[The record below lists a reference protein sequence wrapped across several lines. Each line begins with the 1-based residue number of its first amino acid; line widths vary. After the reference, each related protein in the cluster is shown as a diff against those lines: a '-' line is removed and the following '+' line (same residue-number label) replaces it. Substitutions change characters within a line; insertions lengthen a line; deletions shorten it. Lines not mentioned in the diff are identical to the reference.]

1 MTDSQ
6 SPNHP
11 VTPSPNKKL
20 WGGRFSQTPDPLA
33 HQFNASLSFDQRLW
47 SQDIRGSIAW
57 AMALARA
64 GVITPVESV
73 QMASGLEQ
81 IYDEF
86 TSGAFTFGP
95 SDEDI
100 HTAVERR
107 LTELIGPV
115 AGKLHT
121 GRSRNDQVATDFRL
135 WVMEAEDRVIAHLR
149 KLQRALVAQAEA
161 HAETLMPG
169 YTHLQR
175 AQPITFGHW
184 VMGFF
189 WALERDRDR
198 WVESRARASVCPL
211 GSGAL
216 AGTAYPIDRAALAA
230 DLGFAHASDNSL
242 DAVSDRDF
250 AVEFLFDAAL
260 TASHLS
266 RLAEGL
272 ILFSTSEFG
281 FVTLADA
288 YSTGSS
294 LMPQKKNPDVLEL
307 TRGKAGTLLG
317 YLTGLMTTLK
327 GLPSAYDKDLQEDKP
342 PVFAAFDA
350 LDVML
355 PVLAGTI
362 ATLTVNADR
371 MSAALDTSM
380 LATEL
385 ADYLVKKGV
394 PFREAHHI
402 VGQVVQ
408 RAEGRKQKAGGGGL
422 DMLSL
427 EELKEISPVFEVDV
441 AEVWDFRA
449 AVNRRTAIGGTGA
462 ESVRAQIRRVRERL
476 D

>member
-1 MTDSQ
+1 MTR
-6 SPNHP
+6 
-11 VTPSPNKKL
+11 L
-20 WGGRFSQTPDPLA
+20 WGGRFSQGLDPLA
-33 HQFNASLSFDQRLW
+33 HQFNASLPFDQRLW

-57 AMALARA
+57 TMALARV
-64 GVITPVESV
+64 GVVAPVESV
-73 QMASGLEQ
+73 QIASGLER
-81 IYDEF
+81 IHDEF
-86 TSGAFTFGP
+86 AFGTFAFAPG
-95 SDEDI
+95 DEDI

-135 WVMEAEDRVIAHLR
+135 WVMEAEDIIVAHLR
-149 KLQRALVAQAEA
+149 ELQRALVGQAEA
-161 HAETLMPG
+161 HTETLMPG

-184 VMGFF
+184 LMGFF
-189 WALERDRDR
+189 WALERDIDR
-198 WVESRARASVCPL
+198 WGESRARASVCPL

-230 DLGFAHASDNSL
+230 DLGFARVSENSL

-272 ILFSTSEFG
+272 ILFSSAEFG

-317 YLTGLMTTLK
+317 YLIGLMTTLK

-355 PVLAGTI
+355 PVLAGTM
-362 ATLTVNADR
+362 ATLAVNADR
-371 MSAALDTSM
+371 MAAALDTAM

-385 ADYLVKKGV
+385 ADYLVQKGV

-408 RAEGRKQKAGGGGL
+408 KAESRKQKAGGGGL
-422 DMLSL
+422 ETLSL
-427 EELKEISPVFEVDV
+427 EELKEISPVFEADV
-441 AEVWDFRA
+441 AEMWDFRA
-449 AVNRRTAIGGTGA
+449 AVNRRTATGGTGGEA
-462 ESVRAQIRRVRERL
+462 VRAQIQKAKEIL
-476 D
+476 G

>member
-1 MTDSQ
+1 MT
-6 SPNHP
+6 
-11 VTPSPNKKL
+11 KL
-20 WGGRFSQTPDPLA
+20 WGGRFSQGLDPLA
-33 HQFNASLSFDQRLW
+33 HQFNASLPFDQRLW

-57 AMALARA
+57 TMALARV
-64 GVITPVESV
+64 GVVSPVESV
-73 QMASGLEQ
+73 QIASGLER
-81 IYDEF
+81 IHDEF
-86 TSGAFTFGP
+86 AFGTFAFAP

-135 WVMEAEDRVIAHLR
+135 WVMEAEDRDIAQLR
-149 KLQRALVAQAEA
+149 ELQRALVAQAEA
-161 HAETLMPG
+161 HTETLMPG

-184 VMGFF
+184 LMGFF
-189 WALERDRDR
+189 WALERDVDR
-198 WVESRARASVCPL
+198 WIASRSRASVCPL

-230 DLGFAHASDNSL
+230 DLGFARVSENSL

-272 ILFSTSEFG
+272 ILFSSSEFG
-281 FVTLADA
+281 FVALADA

-307 TRGKAGTLLG
+307 TRGKAGTLVG

-362 ATLTVNADR
+362 STLTVNANR
-371 MSAALDTSM
+371 MADALDTSM

-385 ADYLVKKGV
+385 ADYLVRKGV

-402 VGQVVQ
+402 VGQAV
-408 RAEGRKQKAGGGGL
+408 QKAQDARPKAQGGGL
-422 DMLSL
+422 ESLSI
-427 EELKEISPVFEVDV
+427 EELRELSPVFEADV
-441 AEVWDFRA
+441 AAVWDFRA
-449 AVNRRTAIGGTGA
+449 AVNRRTATGGTGSEA
-462 ESVRAQIRRVRERL
+462 VWAQIQKAKEIL
-476 D
+476 G

>member
-1 MTDSQ
+1 M
-6 SPNHP
+6 
-11 VTPSPNKKL
+11 L
-20 WGGRFSQTPDPLA
+20 WGGRFSQGLDPLA
-33 HQFNASLSFDQRLW
+33 HRFNASLPFDQRLW
-47 SQDIRGSIAW
+47 SQDIRGSVAW
-57 AMALARA
+57 ALALARA
-64 GVITPVESV
+64 GVLTPVESV
-73 QMASGLEQ
+73 QIASGLER

-86 TSGAFTFGP
+86 TSGAFTFAP

-107 LTELIGPV
+107 LGELIGAA

-135 WVMEAEDRVIAHLR
+135 WVMEAEGRVVAQLR
-149 KLQRALVAQAEA
+149 ELQRALVARAEA

-184 VMGFF
+184 LMGYF
-189 WALERDRDR
+189 WSIERDIDR
-198 WVESRARASVCPL
+198 WVASRSRAAVCPL

-230 DLGFAHASDNSL
+230 DLGFARVSENSL

-272 ILFSTSEFG
+272 ILFSSSEFG

-288 YSTGSS
+288 YATGSS

-350 LDVML
+350 LDLML
-355 PVLAGTI
+355 PVLAGTL
-362 ATLTVNADR
+362 ATLAVNADR
-371 MSAALDTSM
+371 MAAALDSAM

-385 ADYLVKKGV
+385 ADYLVRKGV

-402 VGQVVQ
+402 VGQIVKD
-408 RAEGRKQKAGGGGL
+408 EGRRMKDEGQL
-422 DMLSL
+422 PL
-427 EELKEISPVFEVDV
+427 EVLRRFSPAFDESV

-449 AVNRRTAIGGTGA
+449 AVNRRTAMGGTGGEA
-462 ESVRAQIRRVRERL
+462 VRAQIQRAKEFL
-476 D
+476 G

>member
-1 MTDSQ
+1 MT
-6 SPNHP
+6 
-11 VTPSPNKKL
+11 KL
-20 WGGRFSQTPDPLA
+20 WGGRFSQSLDPLA
-33 HQFNASLSFDQRLW
+33 HQFNASLLFDQRLW

-57 AMALARA
+57 AMALERA
-64 GVITPVESV
+64 GVVSPVESV
-73 QMASGLEQ
+73 QIASGLEQ

-86 TSGAFTFGP
+86 TIGAFTFAP

-135 WVMEAEDRVIAHLR
+135 WVMEAEDRDIAQLR
-149 KLQRALVAQAEA
+149 ELQRALVAQAEA

-184 VMGFF
+184 LMGFF
-189 WALERDRDR
+189 WALERDVDR
-198 WVESRARASVCPL
+198 WIASRSRASVCPL

-230 DLGFAHASDNSL
+230 DLGFARVSENSL

-272 ILFSTSEFG
+272 ILFSSAEFG

-362 ATLTVNADR
+362 STLTVNANR
-371 MSAALDTSM
+371 MADALDTSM

-385 ADYLVKKGV
+385 ADYLVRKGV

-402 VGQVVQ
+402 VGQAVQ
-408 RAEGRKQKAGGGGL
+408 KAEGRRQEAGGGGL
-422 DMLSL
+422 ESLSI
-427 EELKEISPVFEVDV
+427 EELRELSPVFEADV
-441 AEVWDFRA
+441 AAVWDFRA
-449 AVNRRTAIGGTGA
+449 AVNRRTATGGTGSEA
-462 ESVRAQIRRVRERL
+462 VWAQIQKAKEIL
-476 D
+476 G

>member
-1 MTDSQ
+1 
-6 SPNHP
+6 
-11 VTPSPNKKL
+11 
-20 WGGRFSQTPDPLA
+20 
-33 HQFNASLSFDQRLW
+33 
-47 SQDIRGSIAW
+47 
-57 AMALARA
+57 
-64 GVITPVESV
+64 
-73 QMASGLEQ
+73 
-81 IYDEF
+81 
-86 TSGAFTFGP
+86 
-95 SDEDI
+95 
-100 HTAVERR
+100 
-107 LTELIGPV
+107 
-115 AGKLHT
+115 
-121 GRSRNDQVATDFRL
+121 
-135 WVMEAEDRVIAHLR
+135 
-149 KLQRALVAQAEA
+149 
-161 HAETLMPG
+161 
-169 YTHLQR
+169 
-175 AQPITFGHW
+175 
-184 VMGFF
+184 MGFF
-189 WALERDRDR
+189 WALERDVDR
-198 WVESRARASVCPL
+198 WIASRSRASVCPL

-230 DLGFAHASDNSL
+230 DLGFARVSENSL

-272 ILFSTSEFG
+272 ILFSSAEFG

-362 ATLTVNADR
+362 STLTVNANR
-371 MSAALDTSM
+371 MADALDTSM

-385 ADYLVKKGV
+385 ADYLVRKGV

-408 RAEGRKQKAGGGGL
+408 KAESRKHKAGGGGL
-422 DMLSL
+422 ETLSL
-427 EELKEISPVFEVDV
+427 EELKEISPVFEADV
-441 AEVWDFRA
+441 AEMWDFRA
-449 AVNRRTAIGGTGA
+449 AVNRRTATGGTGGEA
-462 ESVRAQIRRVRERL
+462 VRAQIQKAKEIL
-476 D
+476 G

>member
-1 MTDSQ
+1 M
-6 SPNHP
+6 
-11 VTPSPNKKL
+11 L
-20 WGGRFSQTPDPLA
+20 WGGRFSQSLDPLA
-33 HQFNASLSFDQRLW
+33 HRFNASLPFDRRLW
-47 SQDIRGSIAW
+47 REDIRGSVAW

-64 GVITPVESV
+64 GVLTPLESV
-73 QMASGLEQ
+73 PIASGLEQ
-81 IYDEF
+81 IHDEF
-86 TSGAFTFGP
+86 RSGVFAFAEG
-95 SDEDI
+95 DEDI

-135 WVMEAEDRVIAHLR
+135 WVMEAEEKIAAHLR
-149 KLQRALVAQAEA
+149 DLQRALLDQAGA

-184 VMGFF
+184 LMGFV
-189 WALERDRDR
+189 WALERDIDR
-198 WVESRARASVCPL
+198 WIESRARASVCPL

-230 DLGFAHASDNSL
+230 DLGFARVSENSL

-250 AVEFLFDAAL
+250 AVEFLFNAAL

-272 ILFSTSEFG
+272 VLFSSAEFG
-281 FVTLADA
+281 FVTLSDA
-288 YSTGSS
+288 YATGSS

-317 YLTGLMTTLK
+317 LLTGLMATLK

-350 LDVML
+350 LDLML
-355 PVLAGTI
+355 PIVAGTI
-362 ATLTVNADR
+362 LTLTIHSDR
-371 MSAALDTSM
+371 MAAALDASL

-385 ADYLVKKGV
+385 ADYLVRKGV
-394 PFREAHHI
+394 PFREAHQV
-402 VGQVVQ
+402 VGQIVKD
-408 RAEGRKQKAGGGGL
+408 EGRRMNDEGRL
-422 DMLSL
+422 PL
-427 EELKEISPVFEVDV
+427 EVLRRFSPAFEADV

-449 AVNRRTAIGGTGA
+449 AVNRRAATGGTGPT
-462 ESVRAQIRRVRERL
+462 SVREQIQRARARL
-476 D
+476 A

>member
-1 MTDSQ
+1 MT
-6 SPNHP
+6 
-11 VTPSPNKKL
+11 KL
-20 WGGRFSQTPDPLA
+20 WGGRFSEASDPLA
-33 HQFNASLSFDQRLW
+33 HQFNASLPFDQRLW
-47 SQDIRGSIAW
+47 SQDLRGSIAW

-64 GVITPVESV
+64 DVITPVESV

-86 TSGAFTFGP
+86 TSGAFTFAPG
-95 SDEDI
+95 DEDI

-107 LTELIGPV
+107 LGELIGSV
-115 AGKLHT
+115 GGKLHT

-135 WVMEAEDRVIAHLR
+135 WVMDAEEKVVAHLR
-149 KLQRALVAQAEA
+149 EVQRALVAQAEA

-184 VMGFF
+184 LLGFF
-189 WALERDRDR
+189 WALERDRER
-198 WVESRARASVCPL
+198 WAASRSRASVCPL
-211 GSGAL
+211 GAGAL

-230 DLGFAHASDNSL
+230 DLGFAHVSENSL

-272 ILFSTSEFG
+272 ILFSSSEFG
-281 FVTLADA
+281 FVNLADA
-288 YSTGSS
+288 YATGSS

-327 GLPSAYDKDLQEDKP
+327 GLPSAYDQDLQEDKP

-350 LDVML
+350 LEVML
-355 PVLAGTI
+355 PVLAGAI

-371 MSAALDTSM
+371 MAAALDPSM

-408 RAEGRKQKAGGGGL
+408 KAESRRHAKRAGGGGL
-422 DMLSL
+422 EALSL
-427 EELKEISPVFEVDV
+427 ETLKEISPVFEADV

-462 ESVRAQIRRVRERL
+462 KSVRAQILTARKRL
-476 D
+476 E

>member
-1 MTDSQ
+1 MT
-6 SPNHP
+6 
-11 VTPSPNKKL
+11 KL
-20 WGGRFSQTPDPLA
+20 WGGRFSQGLDPLA
-33 HQFNASLSFDQRLW
+33 HQFNASLPFDQRLW
-47 SQDIRGSIAW
+47 SQDIRGSLAW
-57 AMALARA
+57 TMALARV
-64 GVITPVESV
+64 GVVSPVESV
-73 QMASGLEQ
+73 QIASGLER
-81 IYDEF
+81 IHDEF
-86 TSGAFTFGP
+86 AFGTFAFAPG
-95 SDEDI
+95 DEDI

-135 WVMEAEDRVIAHLR
+135 WVMEAEDRVIAQLR
-149 KLQRALVAQAEA
+149 ELQRALVAQAEA
-161 HAETLMPG
+161 HAEMLMPG

-184 VMGFF
+184 LMGFF
-189 WALERDRDR
+189 WAMERDLDR
-198 WVESRARASVCPL
+198 WGESRARASVCPL

-230 DLGFAHASDNSL
+230 DLGFAHVSENSL

-272 ILFSTSEFG
+272 ILFSSAEFG

-288 YSTGSS
+288 YATGSS

-355 PVLAGTI
+355 PVLAGTL
-362 ATLTVNADR
+362 ATLAVNADR
-371 MSAALDTSM
+371 MAAALDTAV

-385 ADYLVKKGV
+385 ADYLVRKGV

-408 RAEGRKQKAGGGGL
+408 KAESRKQKAGGGGL
-422 DMLSL
+422 ETLSL
-427 EELKEISPVFEVDV
+427 EELKEISPVFEADV
-441 AEVWDFRA
+441 AEMWDFRA
-449 AVNRRTAIGGTGA
+449 AVNRRTATGGTGGEA
-462 ESVRAQIRRVRERL
+462 VRVQIQKAKEIL
-476 D
+476 G